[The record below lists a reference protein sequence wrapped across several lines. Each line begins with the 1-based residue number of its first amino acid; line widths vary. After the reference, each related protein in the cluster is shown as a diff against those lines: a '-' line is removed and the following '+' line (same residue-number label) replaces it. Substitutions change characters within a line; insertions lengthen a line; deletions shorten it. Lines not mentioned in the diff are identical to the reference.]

1 MTGCLIHTAIILS
14 FTAQSYFFLIR
25 QETDSEAACV
35 DFLEDQA
42 VCYAAVKEDVV
53 WSILSPP
60 AEFHLHF
67 FVMVWFSSV
76 KLVIDTSFQQRQVW
90 QTNKPLLQLSY
101 RSSLLWVS
109 LIVYKWLGLYAS
121 LLLAL
126 LDKLKIHV
134 CFLPGET
141 VGWTPSALFPQWQSF
156 QKPSFTKSA
165 WSESLQSNQTGLF
178 KQRSRTN

>member
-60 AEFHLHF
+60 PPPAEFHLHF

-76 KLVIDTSFQQRQVW
+76 KLVIDTSFQQRQV
-90 QTNKPLLQLSY
+90 
-101 RSSLLWVS
+101 
-109 LIVYKWLGLYAS
+109 
-121 LLLAL
+121 
-126 LDKLKIHV
+126 
-134 CFLPGET
+134 
-141 VGWTPSALFPQWQSF
+141 
-156 QKPSFTKSA
+156 
-165 WSESLQSNQTGLF
+165 
-178 KQRSRTN
+178 

>member
-60 AEFHLHF
+60 RR
-67 FVMVWFSSV
+67 V
-76 KLVIDTSFQQRQVW
+76 
-90 QTNKPLLQLSY
+90 
-101 RSSLLWVS
+101 
-109 LIVYKWLGLYAS
+109 
-121 LLLAL
+121 
-126 LDKLKIHV
+126 
-134 CFLPGET
+134 
-141 VGWTPSALFPQWQSF
+141 
-156 QKPSFTKSA
+156 SFT
-165 WSESLQSNQTGLF
+165 LLCHGLVF
-178 KQRSRTN
+178 ICKTCY

>member
-14 FTAQSYFFLIR
+14 FTAQSYFCLIR
-25 QETDSEAACV
+25 DRFRSSLRWFPGGPGCLLCSCEGGCSMV
-35 DFLEDQA
+35 YSF
-42 VCYAAVKEDVV
+42 
-53 WSILSPP
+53 PP
-60 AEFHLHF
+60 PTEFHLHF

-109 LIVYKWLGLYAS
+109 LIVYKWLGLYAG